1 MNALQSAAARETAYA
16 VSMLRR
22 EARSL
27 TLMAASLDAAFY
39 GAVKCLAAAKGRIAV
54 TGIGKSIHV
63 GRKVVS
69 LMLSSGLSAYVVS
82 LDAADYGEVG
92 MIQPDD
98 AVLVFSDSGDAFALS
113 ALVRHTARY
122 RIPVVGVTNHAK
134 SLLGRY
140 SSHLILFPE
149 AEREASDGAASVSA
163 TLQMALG
170 EALVASLVRGT
181 GGESEKM
188 RSSDQKKDRR
198 RANPLMVKDIM
209 HVEEDVPLVTAP
221 TPMPE
226 LLNIMTEKG
235 FGVAGIVVKGRL
247 AGVVSDE
254 SLRRRMRSGKKPGE
268 IARDVMRHVP
278 VTVEETTPAV
288 TALHLMQEKNIYSL
302 FVTRSGSPVGIVSI
316 YDCLSAGME

>member
-1 MNALQSAAARETAYA
+1 MNAFQLESARETAYA

-27 TLMAASLDAAFY
+27 TLMAASLDTAFY

-54 TGIGKSIHV
+54 TGIGKSIHI

-69 LMLSSGLSAYVVS
+69 LMLSSGLSAYAVS

-92 MIQPDD
+92 MIQPED

-113 ALVRHTARY
+113 VLVRHTSRY

-149 AEREASDGAASVSA
+149 AEMEMPGGGTSVSA

-170 EALVASLVRGT
+170 EVLVASLVRCAC
-181 GGESEKM
+181 GESEEM
-188 RSSDQKKDRR
+188 HSSDQGKDFRR
-198 RANPLMVKDIM
+198 VNPLTVKDIM
-209 HVEEDVPLVTAP
+209 HVKEDVPLVTAP
-221 TPMPE
+221 TPMPD

-268 IARDVMRHVP
+268 SARDVMRPVS

-288 TALHLMQEKNIYSL
+288 TALHLMREKNIYSL

>member
-209 HVEEDVPLVTAP
+209 HVEEDVPLQHA
-221 TPMPE
+221 
-226 LLNIMTEKG
+226 
-235 FGVAGIVVKGRL
+235 
-247 AGVVSDE
+247 
-254 SLRRRMRSGKKPGE
+254 
-268 IARDVMRHVP
+268 
-278 VTVEETTPAV
+278 
-288 TALHLMQEKNIYSL
+288 
-302 FVTRSGSPVGIVSI
+302 
-316 YDCLSAGME
+316 